1 MRQRANPAV
10 IGGFVVGA
18 VALIVIGVLLL
29 GRGRFLTEQRTSV
42 LYFEDSVEGL
52 SVGTPVNFQGVRIG
66 AVRDIQ
72 VQYLPRQGEF
82 RVPVFIDIEPGR
94 VKEVGVGG
102 RPREGEAFLKSL
114 IERGLRAQLQLQS
127 LVTGQLSVQLGFHPG
142 TPVRLV
148 RGEGDVPEIPT
159 IPTAFAQASATVQS
173 LLERLEQLPLDELFA
188 HLLRTVQGLDRLV
201 NAPELFAVLH
211 SLGHTL
217 ATLQQLI
224 SRVDGQVPGLL
235 DEMGATATAAR
246 TVLTDVQQ
254 LVRHVDGRVTPLADG
269 VNATLETARAT
280 LRDGQQ
286 VLRHVDGRVARLVDG
301 LEDTSKVAQATLV
314 QAQRRL
320 DRQLVDALQEVSA
333 AARALRV
340 LADYLERNPNA
351 LLFGKGGDRR

>member
-29 GRGRFLTEQRTSV
+29 GRGRFLTEQRAFV
-42 LYFEDSVEGL
+42 LYFDDSVEGL
-52 SVGTPVNFQGVRIG
+52 SVGAPVNFQGVTIG
-66 AVRDIQ
+66 AVTDIQ
-72 VQYLPRQGEF
+72 VRYLPREGEF

-94 VKEVGVGG
+94 IKEVGVEGK
-102 RPREGEAFLKSL
+102 PREGEAFLKFL

-142 TPVRLV
+142 TSVRLV
-148 RGEGDVPEIPT
+148 GGEGEVPEIPT
-159 IPTAFAQASATVQS
+159 IPTAFAQASAAAQS
-173 LLERLEQLPLDELFA
+173 LLERLEQLPLDQLFA
-188 HLLRTVQGLDRLV
+188 HLLGTVQGLDRLV
-201 NAPELFAVLH
+201 NAPEVSAVPR
-211 SLGHTL
+211 SLDHTL
-217 ATLQQLI
+217 ATLQQVI
-224 SRVDGQVPGLL
+224 SHVDGQVPGLL
-235 DEMGATATAAR
+235 DEAGGTAAAAR
-246 TVLTDVQQ
+246 TLLTDLQR
-254 LVRHVDGRVTPLADG
+254 LVRQIDGRVTPLADG

-320 DRQLVDALQEVSA
+320 DHQLVDALQEVSA

>member
-52 SVGTPVNFQGVRIG
+52 SVGAPVNFQGVRIG

-102 RPREGEAFLKSL
+102 KPREGEAFLKSL

-148 RGEGDVPEIPT
+148 GGEGDVPEIPT

-201 NAPELFAVLH
+201 NAPEVFAALR
-211 SLGHTL
+211 SLAHTL
-217 ATLQQLI
+217 ATTQQLI
-224 SRVDGQVPGLL
+224 ARVDDQMPEILDEVGGTVATTRGLL
-235 DEMGATATAAR
+235 
-246 TVLTDVQQ
+246 TDLRQ
-254 LVRHVDGRVTPLADG
+254 LVRHVDGHVTPLADG
-269 VNATLETARAT
+269 VQETLGTARAT

-286 VLRHVDGRVARLVDG
+286 FLRHVDGRVARLAGG

-320 DRQLVDALQEVSA
+320 DPQLGEALREVSA
-333 AARALRV
+333 AARAVRV